1 MNYWVY
7 FNSNP
12 RVEPA
17 DLVIFDDAHLAE
29 QSLSGLFTLSIL
41 RSSSFGQRLYET
53 ICDLVLQH
61 SPDVYPTLKAL
72 RDGAAPFGSPPE
84 LLAFNDW
91 SLIAGDAEQAIQSSD
106 YLERSSEIKYAWPS
120 VQPYLTRC
128 GVLVSPSSIEIRPY
142 LPPTQTIPGYAKST
156 KRLYL
161 SATLGSSGDLQ
172 RRLGTRRIEFI
183 ATPRNLCTALTGRRT
198 FLINPGS
205 DQALEELPFS
215 FALDQSVAARTDGP
229 GRVAWLCSSNA
240 EADEIEGRL
249 RSRSSVVFRLRGAD
263 EAPFEQWRITR
274 HAHLVTAGR
283 FDGLDLPDDVC
294 RLVIIPSVPSASSE
308 FERFVVAY
316 LDDAAYMRHRVGQR
330 LTQALGR
337 ANRTAEDSAL
347 YVGLDP
353 GFAATLASSAIRLSM
368 GPEVNDAVRAA
379 LDLHGDGWTRVTE
392 AAADFWRTHRSSPV
406 ASSNEEASS
415 FRQRPGRL
423 RPDREMSDDP
433 ASDSANDE
441 VEAVTRFWLGDHE
454 GSVHSAAAASET
466 LRNAGELEH
475 SAFWQY
481 VRAHASFDRGRDS
494 DIREA
499 RQALDNSIVSA
510 PRTAWFIRLSRT
522 AEQLAGRTVD
532 PSAFDSLFLTWDEW
546 IREGAGRLSA
556 QIARNRGL
564 LSGSHNERAEAIQL
578 LARLCGA
585 TSDRPKTQSATD
597 VRWAW
602 ATSRRGYRCVWEVK
616 TGGSLAVPRSDVNQ
630 VLGQV
635 HEEQT
640 RFPLAKVVGC
650 LLVNLNDIEE
660 DAKRAARDDV
670 VVMHADG
677 AIVLFDTMAELFTS
691 YMSLWGAG
699 SAQERGSAR
708 NGLEARLP
716 PAGWLHHLLAPGSG
730 TVMMAQDVR
739 SKLMP

>member
-1 MNYWVY
+1 MVY
-7 FNSNP
+7 
-12 RVEPA
+12 
-17 DLVIFDDAHLAE
+17 
-29 QSLSGLFTLSIL
+29 
-41 RSSSFGQRLYET
+41 
-53 ICDLVLQH
+53 
-61 SPDVYPTLKAL
+61 
-72 RDGAAPFGSPPE
+72 
-84 LLAFNDW
+84 
-91 SLIAGDAEQAIQSSD
+91 
-106 YLERSSEIKYAWPS
+106 
-120 VQPYLTRC
+120 
-128 GVLVSPSSIEIRPY
+128 
-142 LPPTQTIPGYAKST
+142 
-156 KRLYL
+156 
-161 SATLGSSGDLQ
+161 
-172 RRLGTRRIEFI
+172 
-183 ATPRNLCTALTGRRT
+183 
-198 FLINPGS
+198 
-205 DQALEELPFS
+205 
-215 FALDQSVAARTDGP
+215 
-229 GRVAWLCSSNA
+229 
-240 EADEIEGRL
+240 
-249 RSRSSVVFRLRGAD
+249 RLRGAD
-263 EAPFEQWRITR
+263 ESPFERWRITR
-274 HAHLVTAGR
+274 DAHLVTAGR

-353 GFAATLASSAIRLSM
+353 GFAATLVSSAVRLSM

-379 LDLHGDGWTRVTE
+379 LDLHGDGWTRVID
-392 AAADFWRTHRSSPV
+392 AAAEFWRSHRSSRP
-406 ASSNEEASS
+406 ASPNEESS
-415 FRQRPGRL
+415 SVRQRPGRL
-423 RPDREMSDDP
+423 RLDRELSIAP

-441 VEAVTRFWLGDHE
+441 VEAITRFWLGDHE
-454 GSVHSAAAASET
+454 GSVRSAAAAAET

-481 VRAHASFDRGRDS
+481 VQAHASFDRGRDS
-494 DIREA
+494 DIRDA
-499 RQALDNSIVSA
+499 RQALENSIVSA

-522 AEQLAGRTVD
+522 AEQLAGRSVD

-556 QIARNRGL
+556 QIARSRGL

-585 TSDRPKTQSATD
+585 QSATD

-602 ATSRRGYRCVWEVK
+602 ASSRRGYRCVWEVK
-616 TGGSLAVPRSDVNQ
+616 TGGSQAVPRSDVNQ

-640 RFPLAKVVGC
+640 RFPLAKVIGC
-650 LLVNLNDIEE
+650 LLVTLNEIED

-670 VVMHADG
+670 VVMHSDG
-677 AIVLFDTMAELFTS
+677 AIVVFDTMAELFTS
-691 YMSLWGAG
+691 YMSLWGTG

-716 PAGWLHHLLAPGSG
+716 PAGWLHHLLTPGAG
-730 TVMMAQDVR
+730 TVMTAQDVR
-739 SKLMP
+739 SKLTP